1 MAEIIETKNGVT
13 SIEAKSREIL
23 RVNYTDTKETHLI
36 ISKDATGIWNTDN
49 PDEGTQVA
57 DIDFATDEEVE
68 QAIQDIIDSYEQ
80 GGN

>member
-36 ISKDATGIWNTDN
+36 INRNTTGVWDTNN
-49 PDEGTQVA
+49 PEEGTQIA
-57 DIDFATDEEVE
+57 DIDFATDEEVHA
-68 QAIQDIIDSYEQ
+68 AIQAIIDSYE
-80 GGN
+80 N

>member
-49 PDEGTQVA
+49 PDEGTL
-57 DIDFATDEEVE
+57 DFATDEEV
-68 QAIQDIIDSYEQ
+68 QAEIQKIIDSYGVEKK
-80 GGN
+80 N

>member
-23 RVNYTDTKETHLI
+23 RDNYTDTKETHLI
-36 ISKDATGIWNTDN
+36 MSKDATGIWNTDN

-68 QAIQDIIDSYEQ
+68 QAIQAIINSYEQ

>member
-36 ISKDATGIWNTDN
+36 INENATGEWDTNN
-49 PDEGTQVA
+49 PPEGSQVA
-57 DIDFATDEEVE
+57 DIDFATDEEVHA
-68 QAIQDIIDSYEQ
+68 AIQSIIDLYEA
-80 GGN
+80 GGR